1 MKCLLK
7 QSVVFISLL
16 VIKNYNIMEQI
27 ISQLRE
33 KYSTEIKNI
42 AKVEETV
49 IAIELLETVQLA
61 DFAQS
66 LKDHLLELIDEL
78 TILKVNIVD
87 ANGKLLDSFATNQ

>member
-1 MKCLLK
+1 M
-7 QSVVFISLL
+7 VYIGLL
-16 VIKNYNIMEQI
+16 VIKIRIMMEHI

-42 AKVEETV
+42 VKVEETV
-49 IAIELLETVQLA
+49 IAIELLDTVQLT

-66 LKDHLLELIDEL
+66 LKDHLVELIDEL